1 MKVETLQE
9 KVEFPQEVTAEIDKD
24 LIKLSGPKGQN
35 QRRLASK
42 KIAIKLEG
50 NNIILSAKKATKKEG
65 RMMQTF
71 KAHIKNLIRGVMGGH
86 LYKLKI
92 CSGHFPMSVNVSG
105 DEFIIKNFMG
115 ENVPRTLKIKEN
127 VSVKVEGDQV
137 IVESID
143 KEKAGQTAADIEQLT
158 RVTNKDLRIFQDGIY
173 ITFKDGK
180 EIG

>member
-1 MKVETLQE
+1 
-9 KVEFPQEVTAEIDKD
+9 
-24 LIKLSGPKGQN
+24 
-35 QRRLASK
+35 
-42 KIAIKLEG
+42 
-50 NNIILSAKKATKKEG
+50 
-65 RMMQTF
+65 MMQTF
-71 KAHIKNLIRGVMGGH
+71 KAHIKNLIRGVMEGH

-92 CSGHFPMSVNVSG
+92 CSGHFPMSVSVSG
-105 DEFIIKNFMG
+105 EEFIIKNFMG
-115 ENVPRTLKIKEN
+115 ENVPRTLKLKEN